1 MSNKPNDNEKEFFQN
16 RFDDFTSEPDEAVW
30 KNIQKTLGHPTWQ
43 DLFWQNGR
51 LITLNTILVMM
62 FCLGRLT
69 ISDHRLFTGV
79 QEKPVVQSTDP
90 VVSEYTNTSQLK
102 DTGLSDIKKASGY
115 STNGKNMLADRTID
129 SDTKIGLPIQDN
141 FENKFTRHQR
151 KRVLRNTDN
160 KLSNRVKPATENT
173 IAYTNRLHKGDT
185 INSVTADPV
194 SNRSLTSNTRKPTK
208 NVVPKKTSDIYS
220 SKETTGNKT
229 LNTNDFIPEDTLSG
243 IIVRSEKQLLRN
255 EGHSVLSSAEKQPL
269 IKGKKDKQFVVSK
282 KLYTSSNKQYSV
294 KGEIK
299 TKILSHGN
307 TRDENTGI
315 LNYEYNESADKQFLL
330 SESEHISVLS
340 KLKYRPLEATDNKIS
355 LINVSI
361 PKITPKDSKLP
372 ISRWSVYV
380 SYTHSNSYYM
390 VSPVTTDSIWVDQVK
405 LGKSMAAQRM
415 GWQWQ
420 AGIEY
425 VYNQRLR
432 LRGGI
437 FYYRQEQQL
446 QYNSKSLYPTSTYV
460 RTDSS
465 TGVTIISTYR
475 KDTYEMKSIQQNVG
489 GRLDVL
495 YQVGMLKGFRH
506 YALGGLQGSIYRT
519 NEKVSGIQT
528 HVLIGYGIA
537 HFFGHRL
544 EGWIEPNFR
553 YSLNTYADPM
563 RYLRIQ
569 PYYFGVSAG
578 VQLHL
583 K

>member
-1 MSNKPNDNEKEFFQN
+1 MSNKPNDNENEFFRS

-62 FCLGRLT
+62 LCLGRLT
-69 ISDHRLFTGV
+69 ISDHRLLTGL

-90 VVSEYTNTSQLK
+90 IVSEYTNTSQLK
-102 DTGLSDIKKASGY
+102 DTGLSDNKKASGY

-129 SDTKIGLPIQDN
+129 SDTKTGLPIQDN
-141 FENKFTRHQR
+141 FEDKFTRHQR
-151 KRVLRNTDN
+151 KQVLRNTDD

-173 IAYTNRLHKGDT
+173 ITYPNRLHRDNTIDYVVSDRYGTSSVIEHNKSVGTKEIPNTSFYKGKVK
-185 INSVTADPV
+185 NK
-194 SNRSLTSNTRKPTK
+194 TSNA
-208 NVVPKKTSDIYS
+208 
-220 SKETTGNKT
+220 
-229 LNTNDFIPEDTLSG
+229 NDSAVADTLSG
-243 IIVRSEKQLLRN
+243 TIVGSEKQLLRN
-255 EGHSVLSSAEKQPL
+255 EEHSVLSSAEKL
-269 IKGKKDKQFVVSK
+269 TIIKEKEGKQYIVSK
-282 KLYTSSNKQYSV
+282 KPYITSNKQFTV
-294 KGEIK
+294 KGGKKAREVPY
-299 TKILSHGN
+299 GN
-307 TRDENTGI
+307 TRDGNTAI
-315 LNYEYNESADKQFLL
+315 LNYEYNKREHKQLLL
-330 SESEHISVLS
+330 SESEQISLLS
-340 KLKYRPLEATDNKIS
+340 KLKYRPIETDVNKIS
-355 LINVSI
+355 LISVPI
-361 PKITPKDSKLP
+361 PKITPKDIRP

-380 SYTHSNSYYM
+380 SYTQSKSYYM
-390 VSPVTTDSIWVDQVK
+390 VSPVTSDSIWVDQVK
-405 LGKSMAAQRM
+405 LGKSMAAQRT

-420 AGIEY
+420 TGIEY
-425 VYNQRLR
+425 VYNCRLR

-465 TGVTIISTYR
+465 TGVTIISTYK
-475 KDTYEMKSIQQNVG
+475 KDTYEMKSTQQNIG

-495 YQVGMLKGFRH
+495 YQVGILKGFRH
-506 YALGGLQGSIYRT
+506 YALGGLQGSVYRT

-537 HFFGHRL
+537 HFFGRRL

-553 YSLNTYADPM
+553 YSLNTSADPM
-563 RYLRIQ
+563 RYLRVQ

>member
-1 MSNKPNDNEKEFFQN
+1 MSNKPNDNENEFFRS

-30 KNIQKTLGHPTWQ
+30 KSIQKTLRHPTWQ

-62 FCLGRLT
+62 LCLGRLT
-69 ISDHRLFTGV
+69 ISDHRLFAGV

-90 VVSEYTNTSQLK
+90 VVSEYTDTSQLK
-102 DTGLSDIKKASGY
+102 DTGLSDNKKASGY
-115 STNGKNMLADRTID
+115 STNGKNMLTDRTID
-129 SDTKIGLPIQDN
+129 SDTKTGLPIQDN

-151 KRVLRNTDN
+151 KRVLRNTDD
-160 KLSNRVKPATENT
+160 KLSNRVKPATEDT
-173 IAYTNRLHKGDT
+173 ITYPNRLHRDNTIDYVVSDRYGTSSVIEHTKSVGTKEILNTSFYKGKVK
-185 INSVTADPV
+185 NK
-194 SNRSLTSNTRKPTK
+194 TSNA
-208 NVVPKKTSDIYS
+208 
-220 SKETTGNKT
+220 
-229 LNTNDFIPEDTLSG
+229 NDSAVADTLSG
-243 IIVRSEKQLLRN
+243 TIVRSEKQLLRN
-255 EGHSVLSSAEKQPL
+255 EGHSVLYSAEKQPI

-299 TKILSHGN
+299 NKILSHGN

-372 ISRWSVYV
+372 ISRWSVHV
-380 SYTHSNSYYM
+380 SYTHSKSYYM

-405 LGKSMAAQRM
+405 LGKSMAAQRT

-420 AGIEY
+420 AGLEY
-425 VYNQRLR
+425 VYNQKLR

-437 FYYRQEQQL
+437 FYYCQEQQL
-446 QYNSKSLYPTSTYV
+446 EYNSKSLYPTSTYV

-465 TGVTIISTYR
+465 TGVTIISTYK
-475 KDTYEMKSIQQNVG
+475 KDTYEMKSTQQNIG

-495 YQVGMLKGFRH
+495 YQVGIFKGFRH
-506 YALGGLQGSIYRT
+506 YALGGLQGSVYRT
-519 NEKVSGIQT
+519 NEKVSGFQT
-528 HVLIGYGIA
+528 HVVIGYGIA
-537 HFFGHRL
+537 YFFGRRL

-553 YSLNTYADPM
+553 YSLNTSADPM
-563 RYLRIQ
+563 RYLRVQ